1 MFAKALANVS
11 KRSFSSIFKYTNA
24 SNPRV
29 FLSVAQGGSP
39 VGEMVFELYEDRQP
53 ATVEN
58 FRTLC
63 EGAYEGSAI
72 SSGMAGLGFNAGHLS
87 EENLSAFEV
96 RSPDEDM
103 TVRHTHRGQLTM
115 VNDGT
120 NANGSEFMV
129 TYGETQFLNG
139 YNTCFGELVEGED
152 VLAQLEAKTDRHGN
166 VAGDW
171 TIAASGHKA

>member
-1 MFAKALANVS
+1 MFANLS
-11 KRSFSSIFKYTNA
+11 KRSFSSLFKYTNA

-29 FLSVAQGGSP
+29 FLSVAQGGAP

-72 SSGMAGLGFNAGHLS
+72 NAGMAGLGVKAGHLS
-87 EENLSAFEV
+87 EENLSAYDI
-96 RSPDEDM
+96 RATDEDM

-115 VNDGT
+115 MNDGRD
-120 NANGSEFMV
+120 ANGSEFMI
-129 TYGETQFLNG
+129 TYGEAQYLNG
-139 YNTCFGELVEGED
+139 YNTVFGELVEGAD

-171 TIAASGHKA
+171 TIATSGHK